1 MNSPEAFQ
9 ICPARARSNQRK
21 KRDEYC
27 GKLERLLSPASDGS
41 LLFGTWRGLGF
52 ADAAMCRSFLVR
64 NILAE
69 KLKTGCRTGAVA
81 ILTGSETNYQS

>member
-1 MNSPEAFQ
+1 MNSFQ

-27 GKLERLLSPASDGS
+27 GKLERLLAPARDSS

-52 ADAAMCRSFLVR
+52 AAAALRRSLLVR
-64 NILAE
+64 NILA
-69 KLKTGCRTGAVA
+69 V
-81 ILTGSETNYQS
+81 S